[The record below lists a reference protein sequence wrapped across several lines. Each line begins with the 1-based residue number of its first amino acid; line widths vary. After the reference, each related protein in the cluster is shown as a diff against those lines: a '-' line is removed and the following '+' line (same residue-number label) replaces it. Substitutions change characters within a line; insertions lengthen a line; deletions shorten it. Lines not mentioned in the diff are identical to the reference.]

1 MSGVKPVKRVSVGE
15 QVFTQLKELLVQG
28 EWKPGEKLPS
38 ENELAAQ
45 FGVSRITVRQA
56 LQKLGA
62 LGLVETRLGEGSFVK
77 QLEAADAV
85 TPLIPA
91 IVLSRDTLP
100 QVMEFREMLEIQSA
114 ALAARRG
121 TPQQLERLESILE
134 AMQRCIGDPQRF
146 GMLDVE
152 FHLQI
157 GRMTCNDLVIRTQSI
172 LRETLQ
178 QAMNDVVQL
187 TGYQPGLYYHGKL
200 IEAFRSRDEAMAMQW
215 MREHLEKNKTA
226 YETEEEI
233 SHEL

>member
-1 MSGVKPVKRVSVGE
+1 MSGVKPIKRVSVGE

-114 ALAARRG
+114 ALAGHMPSA
-121 TPQQLERLESILE
+121 L
-134 AMQRCIGDPQRF
+134 
-146 GMLDVE
+146 
-152 FHLQI
+152 
-157 GRMTCNDLVIRTQSI
+157 
-172 LRETLQ
+172 
-178 QAMNDVVQL
+178 
-187 TGYQPGLYYHGKL
+187 
-200 IEAFRSRDEAMAMQW
+200 
-215 MREHLEKNKTA
+215 
-226 YETEEEI
+226 
-233 SHEL
+233 